1 MKVLVRWACVWMFTS
16 MGMREV
22 SMTVI
27 SLCEYL
33 TNGGKSETHQKV
45 LSHGIMLWRW
55 LRFQRSP
62 CLASGR
68 TTWAPSR
75 HPSVTLRKSY
85 PIRIF
90 SHPRETF
97 RRAAFK
103 FREVLRRGKTKVN
116 ESSTCQNEEKNEE
129 RRTFLY
135 LPHCD
140 LHPWRHGF
148 GREQGGKRKKNHFR
162 NERESEAPA
171 SESAFTSFYI
181 SQLPA
186 HGAMYNEA
194 ELVVLSESR

>member
-33 TNGGKSETHQKV
+33 TNGGKNETHQKV
-45 LSHGIMLWRW
+45 FSHGIMLWRW

-90 SHPRETF
+90 LASTRNFSQRRIQISRSLCRE
-97 RRAAFK
+97 
-103 FREVLRRGKTKVN
+103 KTKVN

-135 LPHCD
+135 LPHRD
-140 LHPWRHGF
+140 PHPWRHGF

-162 NERESEAPA
+162 NEREIEAPA